1 MQSLQQTQM
10 PLFSQ
15 QQNTKLTSKQSDQT
29 EFSMKTQ
36 LNSLPQ
42 TAKISTR
49 SQDQETPR
57 WENWEK
63 MKPKR
68 DRFELDGLRGRFD
81 PSKPS
86 NANMLS
92 YAMPSCL
99 SVCVSFSLS
108 LFVCSAQTVSIQ
120 LLNGY
125 IYKILK
131 EMTSRGRK
139 GHNNY
144 NYNYKLGLTDTL
156 SLCVGQRERDKDDW

>member
-68 DRFELDGLRGRFD
+68 ERFELDGLRGRFD

-108 LFVCSAQTVSIQ
+108 LCVFGSNSE
-120 LLNGY
+120 Y
-125 IYKILK
+125 IAVKWLYI
-131 EMTSRGRK
+131 
-139 GHNNY
+139 
-144 NYNYKLGLTDTL
+144 
-156 SLCVGQRERDKDDW
+156 